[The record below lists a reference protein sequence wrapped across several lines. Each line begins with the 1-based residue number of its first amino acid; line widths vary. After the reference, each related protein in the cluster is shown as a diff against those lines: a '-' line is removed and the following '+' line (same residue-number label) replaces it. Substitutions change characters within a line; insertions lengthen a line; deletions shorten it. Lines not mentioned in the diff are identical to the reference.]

1 MITFTIP
8 NQQFFLETNLYQVS
22 LTFIIKSFMIC
33 KALPSLGLVSTRD
46 LTSELRELSTLV
58 DCCKRV
64 LVAFPLCTLLGSDG
78 GLGGSNPDSTSSSDG
93 ILGFYKNKNCAKIM
107 LNDVFLIPFTKY
119 LNIVFSKKYS
129 KRKVSITGKEE
140 NHRKSSKIST
150 QFILL
155 ACLHIHISDMFLHI
169 FTSSFLFFLYAT
181 HENC

>member
-8 NQQFFLETNLYQVS
+8 NQQFFLKTNLYQVS
-22 LTFIIKSFMIC
+22 STFLIKSFMISE
-33 KALPSLGLVSTRD
+33 ALPSLVSTRD

-93 ILGFYKNKNCAKIM
+93 ILGFYKKKSCAQIM
-107 LNDVFLIPFTKY
+107 LNDVLLIPFTTY

-129 KRKVSITGKEE
+129 KGKSQLLEKKKTIK
-140 NHRKSSKIST
+140 NH
-150 QFILL
+150 Q
-155 ACLHIHISDMFLHI
+155 I
-169 FTSSFLFFLYAT
+169 FQ
-181 HENC
+181 HN

>member
-93 ILGFYKNKNCAKIM
+93 ILGFYKNKNCAQIM

-129 KRKVSITGKEE
+129 KGEVSITRKEDI
-140 NHRKSSKIST
+140 KIVK
-150 QFILL
+150 
-155 ACLHIHISDMFLHI
+155 I
-169 FTSSFLFFLYAT
+169 FQHNSIR
-181 HENC
+181 

>member
-93 ILGFYKNKNCAKIM
+93 ILGFYKNKNCAQIM

-129 KRKVSITGKEE
+129 KGEVSITRKEE
-140 NHRKSSKIST
+140 NHKKSSNIST
-150 QFILL
+150 QFNSL

-169 FTSSFLFFLYAT
+169 FTSFLFFLYAT